1 MPACTTKAT
10 AALRLQVV
18 PGIVLARYVP
28 VDHPCHAYQAYQ
40 ACQAY
45 PAYPAY
51 HLRPAER
58 QTA

>member
-1 MPACTTKAT
+1 MPACTPKAT
-10 AALRLQVV
+10 AALRLLVV

-40 ACQAY
+40 A
-45 PAYPAY
+45 YPAY